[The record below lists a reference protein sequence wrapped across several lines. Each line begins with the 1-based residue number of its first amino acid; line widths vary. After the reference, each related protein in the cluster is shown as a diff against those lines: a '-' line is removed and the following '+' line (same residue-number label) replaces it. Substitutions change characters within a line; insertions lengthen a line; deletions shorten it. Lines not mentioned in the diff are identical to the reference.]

1 MVKIL
6 YRFVCHFSNID
17 TDFISIEE
25 GRDVRRD
32 KQSLSR
38 AFHIDARLDDHFT
51 TSALTVMVVHPFSHG
66 MLTILERA
74 IYEFRFWATVR
85 NMYLRASCVRIIAA
99 VL

>member
-17 TDFISIEE
+17 TDFICIEE

-51 TSALTVMVVHPFSHG
+51 TSALTEKIRQNNTFHLDNLS
-66 MLTILERA
+66 ILFHSNFNKSSFNKR
-74 IYEFRFWATVR
+74 
-85 NMYLRASCVRIIAA
+85 SA
-99 VL
+99 VIDA